1 MLKTQASV
9 LLEPDENPFEITES
23 DVEDANEVIDSD
35 EDGDILTLNEAAEH

>member
-23 DVEDANEVIDSD
+23 DVEDANNPIQVIDSD
-35 EDGDILTLNEAAEH
+35 EDSDEDIDVE